1 MPNELSP
8 QANET
13 SPGFLSQTGNRIA
26 RALRGLTGAARIA
39 LTKSLRP
46 GLPDDDLQWLR
57 TRIDACLAARG
68 GEVSAR
74 AAAAEIGRHYLML
87 NDTGRQRFLGLLTMK
102 YGIDHAAVR
111 TVAMELT
118 NAGGAALITAE
129 EMLRDLLESP
139 RLRLLK
145 RFNGIAGGVKFLV
158 DLRADLLRLSRNDAQ
173 LAPLGRELRILLA
186 SWFDAGFLELRTIG
200 WNSPAALLEKLIAY
214 EAVHEIRSWS
224 DLKNRLDS
232 DRRCFAFFH
241 PAMPDE
247 PLIFVEV
254 ALINGMAANVQNL
267 LDETSP
273 SSDAEDADTAIFYS
287 ISNAQAGLSGV
298 SFGEFLIKRVVG
310 ELQAEF
316 PKLKTFATLS
326 PIPGFAAWLAQ
337 TCATGKVSA
346 RLPVTETLQLTAM
359 AGDEKTDDALQ
370 TLLKDKNWPS
380 DPRKAV
386 ALRAPLMRLCAQY
399 LYQERADTNRAKD
412 PVAHFHLGNGARIER
427 INWLG
432 DQSDKG
438 LAQSHGLMVN
448 YLYRLGDVEKNYERY
463 AGGHVAASPTIRDL
477 C

>member
-8 QANET
+8 QVNKPL
-13 SPGFLSQTGNRIA
+13 SGILSQTSTRIA
-26 RALRGLTGAARIA
+26 RAWRGLTGAARIA
-39 LTKSLRP
+39 ITKSIRP
-46 GLPDDDLQWLR
+46 GLPDDDLQWLQ

-74 AAAAEIGRHYLML
+74 NAAAEIGRYYLML
-87 NDTGRQRFLGLLTMK
+87 NDTGRQRFLNLLATQ
-102 YGIDHAAVR
+102 YGVDHGAVR
-111 TVAMELT
+111 AVAMDL
-118 NAGGAALITAE
+118 AQASGAALITAE
-129 EMLRDLLESP
+129 ETLRDLLESP

-158 DLRADLLRLSRNDAQ
+158 DLRADLLRLSRTDAQ

-186 SWFDAGFLELRTIG
+186 SWFDAGFLELHSIG

-241 PAMPDE
+241 PAMPEE

-254 ALINGMAANVQNL
+254 ALVSGMAANVQNL

-273 SSDAEDADTAIFYS
+273 SSNAEDADTAIFYS
-287 ISNAQAGLSGV
+287 ISNAQAGLAGV

-310 ELQAEF
+310 ELQVEF
-316 PKLKTFATLS
+316 PKLKSFATLS
-326 PIPGFAAWLAQ
+326 PIPGFAAWLNQACAAGKASAQ
-337 TCATGKVSA
+337 
-346 RLPVTETLQLTAM
+346 LPVAETLQLTAISNEDS
-359 AGDEKTDDALQ
+359 ADTALQ
-370 TLLKDKNWPS
+370 SLLNDRNWPN
-380 DPRKAV
+380 DPRKSM
-386 ALRAPLMRLCAQY
+386 ALRAALMRLCAQY
-399 LYQERADTNRAKD
+399 LYQERTDTNRAKD
-412 PVAHFHLGNGARIER
+412 PVAHFHLSNGARIER

-448 YLYRLGDVEKNYERY
+448 YLYKLGDVEKNYERY
-463 AGGHVAASPTIRDL
+463 AGGHVAASTMVRDL